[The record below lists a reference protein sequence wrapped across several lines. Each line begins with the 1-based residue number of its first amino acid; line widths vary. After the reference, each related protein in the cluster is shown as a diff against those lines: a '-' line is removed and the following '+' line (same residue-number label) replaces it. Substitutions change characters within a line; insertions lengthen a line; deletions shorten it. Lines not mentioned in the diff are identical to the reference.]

1 MKSTKK
7 RRCKC
12 LAALVLALGVCVGAI
27 PFTALADENKAI
39 DEQDGVEVTRIYNE
53 DDVAQI
59 DERTPTSGTLYT
71 LYTSSFPNGVPGYTS
86 TWENL
91 TVTVSHVMKIN
102 GVYKAAYCLD
112 KELGYQSGAA
122 HQPNIGLSDIG
133 VDKQEIIGYVLANG
147 FQWNSSDYWSQSDN
161 DKWLAT
167 QLLIWAVKGGHA
179 SISTK
184 THLIGVDKSVRDDIV
199 KVSAG
204 VYNSSAFVAYYD
216 SLVNAIQ
223 NARKIPSFCTY
234 PEEKIIIGS
243 SAYTI
248 SAQTDNEIEIP
259 DGSTKKVNDTNKV
272 LSKWSSA
279 LTKSGLI
286 SGLTVA
292 VNGNTISLTS
302 SSAKGSATV
311 EYKPYGGSG
320 ALLAWQYS
328 PDPTS
333 YQRFATYE
341 PNLASVK
348 AKLTINTTGQPETG
362 SGMKIVKISEDNIV
376 AGMQF
381 AVSGSDGSYRTY
393 STDSNGEIDLSDLPA
408 YEEIPVT
415 DDSGNPVL
423 DETTGEPLTT
433 RGALILYTAKEINV
447 PERYVVPDPVSFYMS
462 DSNATTLGIEAVQ
475 AAYATI
481 AVLNGTYSPEELYYN
496 NQQYAAVSVYKDN
509 RAYIKIQNEKG
520 LKLGVCYAL
529 RVTNG
534 EQVYYGYTNPDG
546 ILALNDFDIT
556 TTKNGV
562 ELVGYFKGGEFT
574 ATEKYRGDADLAS
587 LSFSYDGTYF
597 YPIEE

>member
-7 RRCKC
+7 RRCKR

-27 PFTALADENKAI
+27 PFTVLADENKAI
-39 DEQDGVEVTRIYNE
+39 DEQDGVEVTRIY
-53 DDVAQI
+53 
-59 DERTPTSGTLYT
+59 DEGDIVPYSAPQTGTLYT
-71 LYTSSFPNGVPGYTS
+71 LYTSSFPGGSPGYTN
-86 TWENL
+86 TWETL
-91 TVTVSHVMKIN
+91 TVTVSHVMKVN

-122 HQPNIGLSDIG
+122 HQSGNNLDDFLSD
-133 VDKQEIIGYVLANG
+133 KKEIIGYILANG

-167 QLLIWAVKGGHA
+167 QLLIWAVKGHA
-179 SISTK
+179 SISEK

-199 KVSAG
+199 KISSK
-204 VYNSSAFVAYYD
+204 VYNPNAFVAYYD
-216 SLVNAIQ
+216 SLVSAIE

-234 PEEKIIIGS
+234 PKESFVSGTKTV
-243 SAYTI
+243 TI
-248 SAQTDNEIEIP
+248 PAQTDNEIEIP
-259 DGSTKKVNDTNKV
+259 DGSTKKLNDTNKV

-286 SGLTVA
+286 SGLAVA

-302 SSAKGSATV
+302 NNAKGSATV
-311 EYKPYGGSG
+311 EYKPNGGSG

-348 AKLTINTTGQPETG
+348 AKLTINTTGQPATG
-362 SGMKIVKISEDNIV
+362 DGMKIVKFSEDDIV

-381 AVSGSDGSYRTY
+381 AVSGSDGSYRTF
-393 STDSNGEIDLSDLPA
+393 STDSNGEIDLSELPV

-415 DDSGNPVL
+415 DDDGNPVL

-433 RGALILYTAKEINV
+433 RGAMILYTAQEINV
-447 PERYVVPDPVSFYMS
+447 PDRYVVPEKKTFYMT
-462 DSNATTLGIEAVQ
+462 DSGLATVGVEAMQ
-475 AAYATI
+475 AAYTTM

-496 NQQYAAVSVYKDN
+496 NQQYSGVSVYKDN
-509 RAYIKIQNEKG
+509 RAFIKIQNEKG

-534 EQVYYGYTNPDG
+534 EQVYYGYTDPDG
-546 ILALNDFDIT
+546 ILALKDFDIT

-562 ELVGYFKGGEFT
+562 ELVGYFMGGEFT
-574 ATEKYRGDADLAS
+574 ATEKYRGGADLAS
-587 LSFSYDGTYF
+587 LSFNYDGTYF
-597 YPIEE
+597 YPIDK